1 MNPPMDPIIQR
12 MQGVFE
18 RQRLAFLQHPYP
30 TLAER
35 KAKLKTLRAL
45 LQRYQD
51 QIVAAVSADFGGRA
65 PAETKLAEVLGPVF
79 EINHALHALGGWMK
93 PKKRSTE
100 LLFLGNSV
108 RVNYQPKGVVG
119 VIGAWNFPLYLS
131 VGPLVAAL
139 AAGNRV
145 MIKMSELSPRSTE
158 LLAKMLAEGFAED
171 EVAVFGGEVAHAQ
184 FFSQLPFNHIV
195 FTGSPAVGHHI
206 MGAA

>member
-12 MQGVFE
+12 MQDVFE

-51 QIVAAVSADFGGRA
+51 QIVTAVSADFGGRA

-108 RVNYQPKGVVG
+108 RVN
-119 VIGAWNFPLYLS
+119 
-131 VGPLVAAL
+131 
-139 AAGNRV
+139 
-145 MIKMSELSPRSTE
+145 
-158 LLAKMLAEGFAED
+158 
-171 EVAVFGGEVAHAQ
+171 
-184 FFSQLPFNHIV
+184 
-195 FTGSPAVGHHI
+195 
-206 MGAA
+206 